1 MKEQYVVTLR
11 GANVWH
17 ECILVCI
24 IDNVDDSMLNTVASY
39 IQTQFDVQVDDF
51 KFDFL
56 EISATTS
63 RKDVKVF
70 IEKTTVLNNAN
81 SDKPF

>member
-51 KFDFL
+51 KFDFWKL
-56 EISATTS
+56 VCNHISKRCQS
-63 RKDVKVF
+63 FYRKDYCSK
-70 IEKTTVLNNAN
+70 
-81 SDKPF
+81 